1 MRTRLHLPA
10 LTAAVVATAAAIL
23 PATAHAAT
31 TYVVRPGD
39 TLAAVARAHGTT
51 VSALVRANH
60 LASADVIRAG
70 QRLTLPGTT
79 SSAARAATPSPYAPG
94 TRLTAKTTRQ
104 VLVADRT
111 HGTYG
116 TYARYEWRGATRGW
130 VRVGTSPVRFGWGG
144 VKAGSQRVAGDGS
157 TPTGTY
163 PMVSAFGVGN
173 PGTRMPYQKVT
184 RCSYWSDERAT
195 YNRWVES
202 CGRRVQGEHL
212 ADYTTNATGQYRQA
226 AVIGFNYFGRR
237 TMSGKG
243 SGSAIFLHYTR
254 GTTAGCVGLT
264 NRAEMTATVRW
275 LDPAKNPT
283 IVITP

>member
-1 MRTRLHLPA
+1 MRLRLPA
-10 LTAAVVATAAAIL
+10 LTAAVVATAAAL
-23 PATAHAAT
+23 PTTAHAAT

-51 VSALVRANH
+51 VASLVGANR
-60 LASADVIRAG
+60 LAGADVIRVD
-70 QRLTLPGTT
+70 QRLTVPGT
-79 SSAARAATPSPYAPG
+79 ARPAVRAATPSPYAPG

-116 TYARYEWRGATRGW
+116 TYARYEWRGASRGW
-130 VRVGTSPVRFGWGG
+130 VRVGTSPVRFGYGG
-144 VKAGSQRVAGDGS
+144 LKPGSQRVAGDGS

-163 PMVSAFGVGN
+163 PVLSTFGVGN
-173 PGTRMPYQKVT
+173 PGTRMPYKRVT

-202 CGRRVQGEHL
+202 CGRRIKGEHL

-226 AVIGFNYFGRR
+226 AFIGFNAGAHPRR
-237 TMSGKG
+237 SGKG

-283 IVITP
+283 IVITR